1 MRLAAMAV
9 SLMTAVASPSLAAG
23 PSFDCSKAET
33 AGEKLI
39 CKDDGLA
46 ALDRELARLYAVV
59 KAGATMPDD
68 RRKALVAAELDWIK
82 RRDRCSVTDDPRFCM
97 VDAYAVRIH
106 ELRRDHADART
117 GDAEG
122 ISTGPFDV
130 RCDGFEAPIGLTFIK
145 VDPPLAYLEWPDDF
159 RVLTLGRSASGSR
172 YAADDKKGE
181 TVFWIKGD
189 EAMFDLPGRDTL
201 TCTLRQPG

>member
-1 MRLAAMAV
+1 MRLAALTA
-9 SLMTAVASPSLAAG
+9 SLVMAVASPSLAAG

-46 ALDRELARLYAVV
+46 ALDRELARLYAL
-59 KAGATMPDD
+59 AQDSTRTGED
-68 RRKALVAAELDWIK
+68 RRNDLVAAELDWIR
-82 RRDRCSVTDDPRFCM
+82 RRDHCSVTDDPKLCM
-97 VDAYAVRIH
+97 IDAYAVRIH
-106 ELRRDHADART
+106 ELRRDYAAVRN

-122 ISTGPFDV
+122 ISSGPFAV
-130 RCDGFEAPIGLTFIK
+130 RCNGLEAPIGLSFVR

-159 RVLTLGRSASGSR
+159 RVLMLERSASGSR
-172 YAADDKKGE
+172 YAADDKDGE

-189 EAMFDLPGRDTL
+189 QATFDLPGRDTM
-201 TCTLRQPG
+201 TCSIRQPG